1 MRVVFLP
8 RARTDLI
15 RLRKFLEPHGE
26 ALAARSYDL
35 LFEAALSLADY
46 PDRGQ
51 PATRSLYR
59 QLAAPFGRSAYVIR
73 YRVDHARSTVVIVR
87 IWHGRDRR

>member
-1 MRVVFLP
+1 M
-8 RARTDLI
+8 TCCS
-15 RLRKFLEPHGE
+15 RLRF
-26 ALAARSYDL
+26 RSR
-35 LFEAALSLADY
+35 S

-59 QLAAPFGRSAYVIR
+59 QLAVPFGRSAYVIR

-87 IWHGRDRR
+87 IWHGREQR